1 MTNRKMVNI
10 VTLRRCFREE
20 NKKKKGS
27 ASLNTFTRPC
37 AKKVHIL
44 FFLALQIC
52 GMPNLFQSPF
62 FFCFLNDATDPA
74 IIQTCPRFL
83 KKKK

>member
-44 FFLALQIC
+44 FFSTS
-52 GMPNLFQSPF
+52 NLRDAKFISESI

-83 KKKK
+83 KKNK